1 MLNSAES
8 SGGMG
13 LLVVA
18 DDVERE
24 YGNEEKSAKQYE
36 LVGEESWTAFSM
48 RNDWATIYGEGVTK
62 TELPGLAEQELAE
75 AA

>member
-1 MLNSAES
+1 M
-8 SGGMG
+8 
-13 LLVVA
+13 
-18 DDVERE
+18 
-24 YGNEEKSAKQYE
+24 
-36 LVGEESWTAFSM
+36 GEESWTAFSM